1 MAGTLYVAVPVP
13 LTLGAAQVLPGWI
26 VKAEPAGNLSFV
38 VILVVAPTD
47 PPGLVS
53 KSFTASITGVVT
65 VLVQFAPAGQLGS
78 PPPVTVAV
86 LALGLAAEAAT
97 VTGTVTTMLPV
108 AAPAAIEQPVR
119 LVAPEAGQPLKVPP
133 VALIAPLVVMPLGKV
148 SAIVIAAVVG
158 PFATAI
164 VIV

>member
-1 MAGTLYVAVPVP
+1 MLPAGVQVVAVC
-13 LTLGAAQVLPGWI
+13 
-26 VKAEPAGNLSFV
+26 VKVEPTGNLSLLETLNV
-38 VILVVAPTD
+38 PGWPGWPLVA
-47 PPGLVS
+47 
-53 KSFTASITGVVT
+53 SFTASITGVVT

-97 VTGTVTTMLPV
+97 VTGTVMTMLPV
-108 AAPAAIEQPVR
+108 AAADAIEHPAR
-119 LVAPEAGQPLKVPP
+119 LVAPDAGQPLKVPP
-133 VALIAPLVVMPLGKV
+133 VAVIAPLVVMPLGRV

-164 VIV
+164 VMV

>member
-1 MAGTLYVAVPVP
+1 VPVP

-26 VKAEPAGNLSFV
+26 VKVEPTGNLSFK
-38 VILVVAPTD
+38 VISVFAPTD

-53 KSFTASITGVVT
+53 TSFTASITGVVT

-97 VTGTVTTMLPV
+97 VTGTVMTMLPV
-108 AAPAAIEQPVR
+108 AAADAIEHPAR
-119 LVAPEAGQPLKVPP
+119 LVAPDAGQPLKVPP
-133 VALIAPLVVMPLGKV
+133 VAVIAPLVVMPLGRV

-164 VIV
+164 VMV